1 MPKVTFASNR
11 DAPIRPTLRH
21 VDLDK
26 LPVFEEL
33 NRLDCLK
40 LLAAVP
46 VGRVALT
53 ARALPVV
60 LPVNFALLDGDI
72 VWRSSQG
79 TKLNAAAAGFVVAFE
94 ADDYLPERRE
104 GWSVMVQGLA
114 HVIVAEDELE
124 LARSLPLESWA
135 LDGVADRYVRLRP
148 NVMTGKRIRHGARR
162 CG

>member
-11 DAPIRPTLRH
+11 DAPFRPTLRH
-21 VDLDK
+21 VDLDE

-40 LLAAVP
+40 LLAAVA

-94 ADDYLPERRE
+94 ADDYLPARRE

-148 NVMTGKRIRHGARR
+148 NIMTGKRIRHVACR
-162 CG
+162 